1 MQPQILLLKEGTDT
15 SQGIGQLISN
25 INACEAVTDI
35 LKTTL
40 GPRGMDKLIHSGMR
54 VTISNDGATIINLL
68 DIVHPAAKT
77 LVDIAKAQDD
87 EVGDGTTSVVL
98 LAGEILRN
106 LKPHIEDGVHPQTL
120 IKGLREACKV
130 ALEKL
135 QEIAVRIDKYN
146 KEEQRDMLLKCA
158 STALNSK
165 LIERQKGFFS
175 EMIVKAVLSLDEN
188 SPTSLIG
195 MHRVTG
201 GSTTDSFLVD
211 GVAFKKTFA
220 YAGFEQQPK
229 SFKNPLIVALNVELE
244 LKSEKQNAEIRID
257 SASEYQAIVDAEW
270 NIIYDKLER
279 LVKSG
284 AKIVLSKLP
293 IGDLATQYFADRDIF
308 CAGRVPEADLNRL
321 CKATGAVV
329 QTSLNDL
336 TRNVLGTCQHF
347 EERQVGSERF
357 NIFTGCT
364 QAKTATFVLRGGS
377 EQFIAETE
385 RSIHDAVMIVRRA
398 VNLNA
403 VVGGGGAIE
412 MELSMFLRQYAR
424 TIKSKIQLVVS
435 AFAKSLEVIPRQ
447 LSENAGFDSTDIVNE
462 LRARHAKGDRWA
474 GVDIENETTCDTF
487 ERFVWEPILV
497 KQNAISA
504 AVEAACVILSVD
516 ETVTN
521 PKANNPAED
530 NRPVKGG

>member
-1 MQPQILLLKEGTDT
+1 
-15 SQGIGQLISN
+15 
-25 INACEAVTDI
+25 
-35 LKTTL
+35 
-40 GPRGMDKLIHSGMR
+40 MR

-120 IKGLREACKV
+120 IKGLREACRV

-135 QEIAVRIDKYN
+135 DEIAVRIDGLN
-146 KEEQRDMLLKCA
+146 TEEQKDMLLKCA

-165 LIERQKGFFS
+165 LIERQKDFFS
-175 EMIVKAVLSLDEN
+175 EMIVKAVMMLDKN
-188 SPTSLIG
+188 APTSLLGI
-195 MHRVTG
+195 HRVTG

-211 GVAFKKTFA
+211 GVAFKKTFS

-229 SFKNPLIVALNVELE
+229 QFENPLIVALNVELE

-257 SASEYQAIVDAEW
+257 NATQYQQIVDAEW
-270 NIIYDKLER
+270 NIIYEKLDR
-279 LVKSG
+279 IVKSG
-284 AKIVLSKLP
+284 ARIILSKLP

-308 CAGRVPEADLNRL
+308 CAGRVPQADLDRL
-321 CKATGAVV
+321 TRATGAVI

-336 TRNVLGTCQHF
+336 NRSVLGTCDNF
-347 EERQVGSERF
+347 EERQVGGERF
-357 NIFTGCT
+357 NLFTGCK
-364 QAKTATFVLRGGS
+364 QARTATFILRGGS
-377 EQFIAETE
+377 EQFIAESE

-398 VNLNA
+398 LGLNA
-403 VVGGGGAIE
+403 VVGGGGAVE
-412 MELSMFLRQYAR
+412 MELSKFLRQYSR

-447 LSENAGFDSTDIVNE
+447 LAENAGFDSTDIVNE
-462 LRARHAKGDRWA
+462 LRAKHAKGDRWA
-474 GVDIENETTCDTF
+474 GVDIDNESTCDTY

-521 PKANNPAED
+521 PRAQENTD
-530 NRPVKGG
+530 DRPVRG